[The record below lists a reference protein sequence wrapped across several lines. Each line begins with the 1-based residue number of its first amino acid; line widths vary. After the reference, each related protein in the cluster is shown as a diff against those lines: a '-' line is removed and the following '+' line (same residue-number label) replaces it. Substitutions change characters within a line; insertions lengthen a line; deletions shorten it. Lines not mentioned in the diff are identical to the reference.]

1 MEKEKNIA
9 VKIAIITG
17 IFGIIVAMINI
28 LPDILR
34 KSKHDIAVAVNVRP
48 LQPAP
53 VVPVKVKQPDPVK
66 VKQPDPVKVKQPD
79 PVKVK
84 QPDPAKTEENQR
96 RPQPNPQNIN
106 QGKKNLAQVTR
117 EVISLFALECQD
129 SSPTQ
134 ILLGKITYQD
144 TDLVGPIA
152 FEIRNYLI
160 RAISESHKL
169 EYTGVKYLQ
178 RAVKRG
184 VKVIGAHRIEV
195 SYFGKG
201 KQVLV
206 DFFFKKP
213 NGTIRKK
220 CRIELAGANLPAL
233 LPPMRGKLARP

>member
-1 MEKEKNIA
+1 MEKEKNVA

-34 KSKHDIAVAVNVRP
+34 KSKHDIAV
-48 LQPAP
+48 
-53 VVPVKVKQPDPVK
+53 KD
-66 VKQPDPVKVKQPD
+66 
-79 PVKVK
+79 
-84 QPDPAKTEENQR
+84 
-96 RPQPNPQNIN
+96 
-106 QGKKNLAQVTR
+106 
-117 EVISLFALECQD
+117 
-129 SSPTQ
+129 
-134 ILLGKITYQD
+134 
-144 TDLVGPIA
+144 
-152 FEIRNYLI
+152 
-160 RAISESHKL
+160 
-169 EYTGVKYLQ
+169 LQ

-220 CRIELAGANLPAL
+220 CRIELAGPIFPLFF
-233 LPPMRGKLARP
+233 PPMRGMKARLKSSEECVEPMQIHVAS